1 VAAARVSLEQE
12 LELLK
17 TEQTTL
23 HYALQ
28 ASNFYTNR
36 FPTNFPELAFT
47 NSGRKQLCFTSHR
60 GKNFPLAY
68 SSYIIIRFSLEKL
81 KNSLTLK
88 NTS

>member
-28 ASNFYTNR
+28 ASTFYL
-36 FPTNFPELAFT
+36 PAFQSWLSQRVGE
-47 NSGRKQLCFTSHR
+47 NPHISAI
-60 GKNFPLAY
+60 GKNCFLPLTAA
-68 SSYIIIRFSLEKL
+68 L
-81 KNSLTLK
+81 KS
-88 NTS
+88 

>member
-28 ASNFYTNR
+28 ASTFYSQISYLPSR
-36 FPTNFPELAFT
+36 AGFH
-47 NSGRKQLCFTSHR
+47 KQ
-60 GKNFPLAY
+60 
-68 SSYIIIRFSLEKL
+68 
-81 KNSLTLK
+81 
-88 NTS
+88 

>member
-28 ASNFYTNR
+28 ASTFYTYTV
-36 FPTNFPELAFT
+36 PTCHPELAFT
-47 NSGRKQLCFTSHR
+47 NSGLINSYFSHR
-60 GKNFPLAY
+60 E
-68 SSYIIIRFSLEKL
+68 RKL
-81 KNSLTLK
+81 FYLS
-88 NTS
+88 